1 MARSEGEGEGEGR
14 GEGMG
19 EERWAA
25 DLHGE
30 RGGEA
35 LLRGR
40 EEVARRVRHQ
50 RRDPRTCMSRP
61 AVGRRA
67 PLGRRGWRRGGTE
80 AAVVGLVLSQGFLWL
95 PAENN
100 AAVRKQHK

>member
-1 MARSEGEGEGEGR
+1 
-14 GEGMG
+14 MG
-19 EERWAA
+19 EERGAA

-50 RRDPRTCMSRP
+50 RRDRRACMSRHV
-61 AVGRRA
+61 VGHRA
-67 PLGRRGWRRGGTE
+67 PLGAEGLEKGGTE
-80 AAVVGLVLSQGFLWL
+80 AAVVGLELSQGFLWL

-100 AAVRKQHK
+100 ADVREQHK